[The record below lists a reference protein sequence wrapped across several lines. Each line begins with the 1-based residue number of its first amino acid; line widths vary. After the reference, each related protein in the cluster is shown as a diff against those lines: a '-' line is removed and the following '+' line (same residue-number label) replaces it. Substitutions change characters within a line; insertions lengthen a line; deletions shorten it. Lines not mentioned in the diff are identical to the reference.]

1 MTSNT
6 EPKTMAHRAGAE
18 PDLLR
23 QTLRTV
29 GVLVAVC
36 VLFVGGLSVL
46 AVAITSRAVSAGA
59 SGTSAGTHARDARDA
74 TETAKKPLSI

>member
-1 MTSNT
+1 
-6 EPKTMAHRAGAE
+6 MARGAGAE

-46 AVAITSRAVSAGA
+46 AVAITSRAVSAG
-59 SGTSAGTHARDARDA
+59 GTSAGTQSRDAS
-74 TETAKKPLSI
+74 ETAKKPLSI